1 MDLPEVNDMLRD
13 ILFTS
18 LFIDVFLRFKHLL
31 SDNVRVEMLIHVYF
45 KVKVKVSLFV
55 T

>member
-18 LFIDVFLRFKHLL
+18 CFIDVFLPFKHLL
-31 SDNVRVEMLIHVYF
+31 RDNLRVEMFIHVYF
-45 KVKVKVSLFV
+45 TLKLVKKKE
-55 T
+55 